1 MVGPGEVDDDL
12 EPEIQEECNTK
23 YGDVQ
28 KVVIFEIPNAEPE
41 KAVRIFTEF
50 KRVESA
56 IKGKKILL
64 YDLIISIYFAI
75 LFIIILFFLAVVDLN
90 GRFFGG
96 REVQASFYDVEK
108 FKNLNLAE

>member
-56 IKGKKILL
+56 IKGKNP
-64 YDLIISIYFAI
+64 SIWFNNFNI
-75 LFIIILFFLAVVDLN
+75 FCDFIYYYSFFLAVVDLN

>member
-56 IKGKKILL
+56 IKGKNPSIWFNNFNIFWDFILL
-64 YDLIISIYFAI
+64 
-75 LFIIILFFLAVVDLN
+75 LFFFLAVVDLN

>member
-56 IKGKKILL
+56 IKGKNILL
-64 YDLIISIYFAI
+64 WFNSLN
-75 LFIIILFFLAVVDLN
+75 LFCRYVNLFLLFLAVVDLN